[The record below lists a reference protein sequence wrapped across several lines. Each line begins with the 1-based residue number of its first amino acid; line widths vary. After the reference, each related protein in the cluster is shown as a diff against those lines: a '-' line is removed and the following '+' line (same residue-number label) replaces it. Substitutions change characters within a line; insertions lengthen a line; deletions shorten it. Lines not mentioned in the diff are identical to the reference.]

1 MEEST
6 NIPIPI
12 AKPPSDMMFS
22 VTSRIL
28 SGANVTK
35 IEMGILSAMMAVVR
49 RSRRKISSTRMA
61 SMPPK
66 YAVLITSEI
75 LLSIKMDRSAT
86 TRR

>member
-1 MEEST
+1 M
-6 NIPIPI
+6 PIPM

-22 VTSRIL
+22 VTLRMF
-28 SGANVTK
+28 SGANVMK
-35 IEMGILSAMMAVVR
+35 IEIGMLSAMMAVVL
-49 RSRRKISSTRMA
+49 RSRKKISSTKMA

-66 YAVLITSEI
+66 YAVLFTSEI